1 MSASLDRS
9 LLLKELTDG
18 VLALTQSQ
26 AWLRY
31 LELQRRFHRY
41 SPQNVL
47 LIDRQRPSA
56 TLVAGFHQWRRLG
69 RSVRRGEHGIWI
81 LAPMRVQRSTADE
94 VDEAES
100 LLGFRWVCVFD
111 VAQTE
116 GAALPEVA
124 TRLVGEDPGGAFAT
138 LSAVARALEFSL
150 EDHRF
155 EGTTNGDCSHQD
167 RRIRVS
173 TEVSPRQRVK
183 TLAHELAHAL
193 LHEQFESRPQA
204 ELEAESV
211 AYIVCRTLG
220 IDASSYSF
228 GYVASWA
235 GSGESALAG
244 IKTSCVRIQRA
255 AARILALAGVDAP
268 SVAGA

>member
-1 MSASLDRS
+1 MPAALDRS
-9 LLLKELTDG
+9 RLLEELTDG
-18 VLALTQSQ
+18 VLALTQSEP
-26 AWLRY
+26 WRRY
-31 LELQRRFHRY
+31 LDVQRRFHRY

-56 TLVAGFHQWRRLG
+56 TLVAGFRQWQRLG

-81 LAPMRVQRSTADE
+81 VAPMRVRRTTSDDLDE
-94 VDEAES
+94 EVLA
-100 LLGFRWVCVFD
+100 GFRWVCVFD

-124 TRLVGEDPGGAFAT
+124 TRLVGEDPAGVLAKLGGVAHALGFA
-138 LSAVARALEFSL
+138 V

-155 EGTTNGDCSHQD
+155 EGATNGDCSHEQ
-167 RRIRVS
+167 RRIRLS
-173 TEVSPRQRVK
+173 SEVSPRQRVK

-193 LHEQFESRPQA
+193 MHERLESRPQA

-211 AYIVCRTLG
+211 AYIVCRALG
-220 IDASSYSF
+220 IDASNFSF

-235 GSGESALAG
+235 GGGAAAVRG
-244 IKTSCVRIQRA
+244 IKASCVRIQRA
-255 AARILALAGVDAP
+255 SAQILELAGFGVP
-268 SVAGA
+268 SGAGS